1 MTSLEDKAHFY
12 QHGERLLREEIERT
26 EGIETRSCPEEPVR
40 WHEYANLFPMLN
52 GEPFDALVED
62 IKQNGVREPIV
73 MLDSTILDGR
83 NRYMAARQLG
93 IEYPVKQYQGDNP
106 LAFVISHNLHRRHL
120 SESQRAMVAGKLAN
134 LKRTDTLIQ
143 NRGANLPNG
152 SVTNTA
158 AAELLNVSERSVK
171 TARKVRDKADE
182 SLIEAVESGA
192 VSVSAAAD
200 VAELPKPEQAEIVAR
215 GEVLDAAKEIRE
227 GRKPFVANNS
237 GQNEWYTPD
246 FILDAARE
254 VLGGIDF
261 DPASSAIA
269 NERVRADKFFTAE
282 DDALSQ
288 EWPVGRIWMNP
299 PYARDLVEPF
309 FAKFLKTCAAGATGI
324 ALTNNGTETG
334 WFQDAASAA
343 SAVCFPKGRVRYL
356 NAEGEQS
363 GAPLQG
369 QAIFYLGQNPDAFR
383 AAFSTIGVV
392 LS

>member
-26 EGIETRSCPEEPVR
+26 EGIEARSSPEEPVR

-288 EWPVGRIWMNP
+288 E
-299 PYARDLVEPF
+299 
-309 FAKFLKTCAAGATGI
+309 
-324 ALTNNGTETG
+324 
-334 WFQDAASAA
+334 
-343 SAVCFPKGRVRYL
+343 
-356 NAEGEQS
+356 
-363 GAPLQG
+363 
-369 QAIFYLGQNPDAFR
+369 
-383 AAFSTIGVV
+383 
-392 LS
+392 